1 MKLSISN
8 IAWDQVQDTAVY
20 THMIEKGY
28 TGLEIAPTKV
38 FGADA
43 YGKADEVK
51 AWKRDLSAKY
61 GFEISSMQSIC
72 YGRKESI
79 FGLPEE
85 RASLLAHVK
94 KAIDTAQ
101 ILNCRNLV
109 FGCPKNRIIPE
120 GGDPKDAFGFFKEAG
135 DYAFEHG
142 TVLALEAN
150 PVIYGTNFINTTE
163 EAIRYIEE
171 VGSKGFLL
179 NLDAG
184 TMIENKEDISVLEGK
199 ADLINHVHISE
210 PYLAKIE
217 KRGLHLDIAAFLAG
231 NGYDGYVSIETKTVD
246 DISVM
251 FCMMDYVR
259 EVFS

>member
-8 IAWDQVQDTAVY
+8 IAWSQDQDTAVY
-20 THMIEKGY
+20 TRMKGEGY

-38 FGADA
+38 FGSDA
-43 YGKADEVK
+43 YEKADEVK
-51 AWKRDLSAKY
+51 AWKKDLSAKY

-72 YGRKESI
+72 YGRKEAV
-79 FGLPEE
+79 FGQPEE

-101 ILNCRNLV
+101 LLNCRNLV
-109 FGCPKNRIIPE
+109 FGCPKNRIIPD
-120 GGDPKDAFGFFKEAG
+120 GGDPKDAYEFFKEAG

-150 PVIYGTNFINTTE
+150 PVIYGTNFINTTG

-184 TMIENKEDISVLEGK
+184 TMIENKEDISALEGK
-199 ADLINHVHISE
+199 AKLINHVHDSE
-210 PYLAKIE
+210 PYLAQIE
-217 KRGLHLDIAAFLAG
+217 KRVLHRDIAAFLAG
-231 NGYDGYVSIETKTVD
+231 IGYDGYVSIETKTVD
-246 DISVM
+246 EISVL
-251 FCMMDYVR
+251 FNMMDYVR

>member
-8 IAWDQVQDTAVY
+8 IAWNQDQDTAVY
-20 THMIEKGY
+20 TRMKEERY

-43 YGKADEVK
+43 YEKADEVK
-51 AWKRDLSAKY
+51 TWKTDLSAKY

-72 YGRKESI
+72 YGRQEAI

-85 RASLLAHVK
+85 RSSLLAHIK

-101 ILNCRNLV
+101 LLNCRNLV
-109 FGCPKNRIIPE
+109 FGCPKNRIIPD
-120 GGDPKDAFGFFKEAG
+120 GGDPHDAFGFFKEAG
-135 DYAFEHG
+135 DYAFEHDS
-142 TVLALEAN
+142 VLALEAN

-163 EAIRYIEE
+163 EAVGFVEE

-199 ADLINHVHISE
+199 IDMINHVHISE
-210 PYLAKIE
+210 PYLAGIE
-217 KRGLHLDIAAFLAG
+217 KRGLHRDIAEFLAT
-231 NGYDGYVSIETKTVD
+231 NGYDRYVSIETKTVD
-246 DISVM
+246 DISDL
-251 FCMMDYVR
+251 FSMMHYVR